1 MDDKPIDFI
10 ERKNSIMESQE
21 LAILEVEL
29 QSLRKKE
36 KSVNG
41 RLEAFRF
48 MLKGIQ
54 ADIIKLK
61 EKLK

>member
-1 MDDKPIDFI
+1 MDDKPIDFV
-10 ERKNSIMESQE
+10 ERKNSIAEAQE
-21 LAILEVEL
+21 LAVLEVEL

-36 KSVNG
+36 KNVNA

-54 ADIIKLK
+54 AEIIELK